1 MVALKQSILLFN
13 QDMTGPE
20 TVVTDQFT
28 LSYLI
33 RRNPGS
39 KITEDSAGLFLF
51 EDGSLVCAVADGIG
65 GHRSGEKASRFA
77 IEALQK
83 NLQDQNFSLMK
94 RMTTSFEEA
103 NQKVLDLGSGAGS
116 TLVVGSLHASY
127 SRFYHA
133 GDSIGV
139 LLGGRGK
146 VKYETT
152 AHCPYGLGVEAG
164 LITADDQSSVPEDLR
179 YMVTNYIGR
188 PDLRIEV
195 ATQQKLHK
203 MDRIFLYSDGLS
215 DNFRLDEIP
224 VSQRPSEICSYIA
237 NNARDRMLGSSGK
250 QDDLALVVICQNP

>member
-1 MVALKQSILLFN
+1 MVALKQAILLFD
-13 QDMTGPE
+13 QDMSGPE
-20 TVVTDQFT
+20 TIVTEHYT

-33 RRNPGS
+33 KRNPGS
-39 KITEDSAGLFLF
+39 KVTEDSVGLFLF
-51 EDGSLVCAVADGIG
+51 EDGSLVCGVADGIG

-77 IEALQK
+77 IEALHK
-83 NLQDQNFSLMK
+83 HLKDQSFSLMK
-94 RMTTSFEEA
+94 RMTLSFEDA

-116 TLVVGSLHASY
+116 TLVVGSLHDSY
-127 SRFYHA
+127 GRFYHA

-164 LITADDQSSVPEDLR
+164 LINAEAHETVPEDLK

-203 MDRIFLYSDGLS
+203 MDRIFLFSDGLS
-215 DNFRLDEIP
+215 DNFRLNEMP
-224 VSQRPSEICSYIA
+224 VSQRPSEICSFVA
-237 NNARDRMLGSSGK
+237 KHALERMLGSAGK
-250 QDDLALVVICQNP
+250 QDDLAFVAICQN

>member
-1 MVALKQSILLFN
+1 MVELKQSILLFN
-13 QDMTGPE
+13 EDMSGPE
-20 TVVTDQFT
+20 TVVTDEFT
-28 LSYLI
+28 ISYLI
-33 RRNPGS
+33 KRNPGS
-39 KITEDSAGLFLF
+39 KITEDSVGFFLF
-51 EDGSLVCAVADGIG
+51 DDGSLVCAVADGIG

-83 NLQDQNFSLMK
+83 NLQDQSFSLMK
-94 RMTTSFEEA
+94 RMTMGFEDA

-116 TLVVGSLHASY
+116 TLVVGSLHDSY

-152 AHCPYGLGVEAG
+152 AHSPHGLGVEAG
-164 LITADDQSSVPEDLR
+164 LLNADDQNSVPEDLR

-195 ATQQKLHK
+195 ATQQKLQK
-203 MDRIFLYSDGLS
+203 MDRIFLFSDGLS
-215 DNFRLDEIP
+215 DNFQLNEMP
-224 VSQRPSEICSYIA
+224 VSQRPSEICSFIA
-237 NNARDRMLGSSGK
+237 NNASARMQGPLGK
-250 QDDLALVVICQNP
+250 QDDLALVVVCQN